1 MLVDATTN
9 AAVLPPRVLLRSSL
23 HIGGVTLGLCGESSE
38 EIRVNNELRPFLDE
52 THSPDI
58 NVQAQLVDELKPFQ
72 GEPRFN
78 SGALWRVF
86 SRAEG
91 LTFDFV
97 SDLLGADPYK
107 RLIVDAA
114 FSSAEL
120 LLSNRLLAPYA
131 PIFPLEYP
139 TDELLITNYLAG
151 RRLGVEVHGC
161 GLIDSIAGGQLFLG
175 HSGAGKST
183 TTRIWQA
190 ARNPFILSDDRIILR
205 LEGSKLRMYGT
216 PWHGEAAFAE
226 QGNATLS
233 RVFIL
238 QHGARNRIRL
248 LPKALAVGEVFARS
262 FPPFHSADGLEG
274 TLDFINRTLDTVPC
288 YEFQFVP
295 DSSAIEAILEFH
307 D

>member
-1 MLVDATTN
+1 MFVDAMSN
-9 AAVLPPRVLLRSSL
+9 VAVLPPRTFLHNSV
-23 HIGGVTLGLCGESSE
+23 HIGGITLALGGESPDE
-38 EIRVNNELRPFLDE
+38 VKLNDELRAFADD

-58 NVQAQLVDELKPFQ
+58 QVHAQFVDELKSFP

-86 SRAEG
+86 SQADSF
-91 LTFDFV
+91 TFDFV

-107 RLIVDAA
+107 RLVVDRT
-114 FSSAEL
+114 FSSAQL
-120 LLSNRLLAPYA
+120 LLSNKLLAPHA

-139 TDELLITNYLAG
+139 TDELLITNYLAS

-161 GLIDSIAGGQLFLG
+161 GLIDSSAGGQLFLG

-183 TTRIWQA
+183 TTRMWQS

-205 LEGSKLRMYGT
+205 LDGGELRMHGT

-226 QGNATLS
+226 QGQSSLS
-233 RVFIL
+233 RIFIL
-238 QHGARNRIRL
+238 QHGAQNQIRM
-248 LPKALAVGEVFARS
+248 LPKAEAVGEIFARS
-262 FPPFHSADGLEG
+262 FPPFHSAEGLEG
-274 TLDFINRTLDTVPC
+274 TLEFINRALDTVPC

-295 DSSAIEAILEFH
+295 DRSAIETALGFH